1 MTLNTV
7 LQIWNSVQ
15 ERFHKTAKNLP
26 EQELSLKMGNASI
39 GYMLR
44 HNAEVEFMFAE
55 WFFNRPMPEGLIIH
69 TARGAAGAK
78 TEFTN
83 LEELVAIL
91 EASNEHMIHAMN
103 ELPDEKWNE
112 PVDSPMGPS
121 TPLEAVGRLI
131 YHTGIHAGQISL
143 IQKHVVTK

>member
-26 EQELSLKMGNASI
+26 EQDLSLKMGNASI